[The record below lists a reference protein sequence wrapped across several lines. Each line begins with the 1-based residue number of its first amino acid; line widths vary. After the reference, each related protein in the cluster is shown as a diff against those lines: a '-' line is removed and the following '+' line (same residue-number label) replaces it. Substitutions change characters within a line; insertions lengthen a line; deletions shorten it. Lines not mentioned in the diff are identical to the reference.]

1 MENIYYIGLDVHKKS
16 KSIAYYI
23 KTFTGKI
30 VHQGMV
36 KVERRA
42 LQQRL
47 VDIPDSW
54 IGAMEATMY
63 TYFCNISIL
72 FLEVFFIKTSQPPT
86 NVYLRPNKYQGALN
100 R

>member
-1 MENIYYIGLDVHKKS
+1 MESIYYIGLDLHK
-16 KSIAYYI
+16 KSIAYCI
-23 KTFTGKI
+23 KIVNGKI
-30 VHQGMV
+30 VCQGMV

-72 FLEVFFIKTSQPPT
+72 FLEVFFIKISQPPT